1 MKRIFDQIITK
12 TEIWQILMSVL
23 YLKYM
28 EHICSR
34 VKIYSKSIRNI
45 RDNGSSTSL
54 FFMNGS
60 NLGRFYDNSCD
71 VSGHDTID
79 ISNANSVSLLYSL
92 LLFMFL
98 YFQWK
103 FTLAYDIW
111 QNLRYM
117 SVYLWNIFKVIF
129 IGRVNIC
136 LDYIL
141 IEL

>member
-1 MKRIFDQIITK
+1 
-12 TEIWQILMSVL
+12 MSML
-23 YLKYM
+23 HLCYM

-34 VKIYSKSIRNI
+34 VETYSKCIRNI

-98 YFQWK
+98 YLQ
-103 FTLAYDIW
+103 
-111 QNLRYM
+111 
-117 SVYLWNIFKVIF
+117 
-129 IGRVNIC
+129 
-136 LDYIL
+136 
-141 IEL
+141 